1 MAGLRLAY
9 CFNSRGGS
17 QQSFILVLFMDQN
30 LGSQLRGASTDA
42 RGRSSLHID
51 SEMCTNKL
59 ANADPRKEE
68 ADIQKVVKFLFDGR
82 PPPSH
87 KIVAM
92 VEMASHAAMAYLN
105 GVPVELYRSAD
116 LRTPAGVVIVVVV
129 HPTTGRALRRYLVA
143 SHASA
148 RPLRALM
155 ASFQHGRLVLIAG
168 TAFEVDPSIRSWLSD
183 LGVTIPWSPTM
194 SRVAW
199 AWVGV
204 VGGST
209 LGQVGGV
216 LPPGTRRKLHL
227 ELYLPRVP
235 DTPWCAGAPRPASE
249 DDTRWA
255 ARVELCSLYDGYGEW
270 CSCPPTT
277 GIEPWPGQESAP
289 AFTVKGTTTPDL
301 TDVVTLALATRPDA
315 LHRLLVSLAAAA
327 GGKNVSI
334 VVFTNEPSHELTKVC
349 ESHGVQ
355 LEATGRASDCLGLHV
370 SRLYESAL
378 RATLILKPRASFI
391 ITLEDD
397 MEVFP
402 TFYRWMS
409 AGRRAVGGSQ
419 RWVCVN
425 SIHGDYQPPALLPPA
440 DPLLLRRHDLTEK
453 LGSAKPLVIWPGL
466 ARSGRSSGG
475 VDEATDARHEPA
487 DLSQTGSEDDRHRTT
502 GNVADHGGNPLG
514 KPGEGRREGL
524 GVGRRE
530 NVPEDPEPL
539 ETGEVAEEMVGWRYV
554 AGWGAER
561 SLVEAMIRFWPLA
574 TRDVDWETLL
584 EYWAGSAPCLTPKR
598 PHARHARASQSAPG
612 FDLMPPV

>member
-1 MAGLRLAY
+1 MRKMAGSGTNYFISEFPGEGGGGGGGLGYVDVGCRMAGLRLAY

-402 TFYRWMS
+402 TFYRLATWIGRLCWSTGLGPRLVSRPS
-409 AGRRAVGGSQ
+409 APTPATPAPPSPRRASISCLRCERRRRRRSHHHHHHHPDLQLCSQGTVFMNGG
-419 RWVCVN
+419 VCVC
-425 SIHGDYQPPALLPPA
+425 
-440 DPLLLRRHDLTEK
+440 
-453 LGSAKPLVIWPGL
+453 VC
-466 ARSGRSSGG
+466 
-475 VDEATDARHEPA
+475 VC
-487 DLSQTGSEDDRHRTT
+487 
-502 GNVADHGGNPLG
+502 VC
-514 KPGEGRREGL
+514 
-524 GVGRRE
+524 V
-530 NVPEDPEPL
+530 
-539 ETGEVAEEMVGWRYV
+539 
-554 AGWGAER
+554 
-561 SLVEAMIRFWPLA
+561 
-574 TRDVDWETLL
+574 
-584 EYWAGSAPCLTPKR
+584 
-598 PHARHARASQSAPG
+598 
-612 FDLMPPV
+612 